1 MTLSDNICTKYSWF
15 HETAGNRTEH
25 VILEN
30 HFRRQ
35 NYPRNKLKE
44 SEEVP
49 KQHIFQNN
57 LFELA
62 FSQNYGKLSPKKLD
76 NQI

>member
-1 MTLSDNICTKYSWF
+1 
-15 HETAGNRTEH
+15 